1 MPEWN
6 YDYEGTKKEMAKAA
20 KFWIDRG
27 IAGFRLDAVRYLYYN
42 DYEKSSDTLK
52 WFYDTCKKEKNDIY
66 MVGEDWSSDMN
77 EVTAMYKSGI
87 DSLFAF
93 PFGDTSGKFLGSVI
107 SGSINDYTDTLL
119 SYEKKTK
126 EANKNTIN
134 AYFLTNHDMSRVGD
148 TLTELYQKKMA
159 AALYMTTPGNAFTYY
174 GEELGME
181 TYDEGDDPAKRT
193 AMIWDSDNLPNV
205 TANGIDRVEDNT
217 DGGGV
222 KQQDKNKDSLL
233 NFYKKLIKLRNCHP
247 GIARGTISALPD
259 DFDGGSG
266 VGGYYL
272 TYKNEKYLVLHNLD
286 TDKHNFEITDK
297 LIDDDYK
304 IAGMFSAKSG
314 KVSIEKNVLTLPAYS
329 TIVLHSTK

>member
-1 MPEWN
+1 
-6 YDYEGTKKEMAKAA
+6 
-20 KFWIDRG
+20 
-27 IAGFRLDAVRYLYYN
+27 
-42 DYEKSSDTLK
+42 
-52 WFYDTCKKEKNDIY
+52 
-66 MVGEDWSSDMN
+66 MVGEDWSTDMN

-148 TLTELYQKKMA
+148 SLTELYQKKMA

-193 AMIWDSDNLPNV
+193 AMIWDSDL
-205 TANGIDRVEDNT
+205 
-217 DGGGV
+217 
-222 KQQDKNKDSLL
+222 SL
-233 NFYKKLIKLRNCHP
+233 IH
-247 GIARGTISALPD
+247 I
-259 DFDGGSG
+259 
-266 VGGYYL
+266 
-272 TYKNEKYLVLHNLD
+272 
-286 TDKHNFEITDK
+286 
-297 LIDDDYK
+297 
-304 IAGMFSAKSG
+304 
-314 KVSIEKNVLTLPAYS
+314 
-329 TIVLHSTK
+329 